1 MNDQLHQI
9 KFQAQVNRNDLNLDK
24 FECCLMARFT
34 VVESSLPWSF
44 LLS

>member
-24 FECCLMARFT
+24 FEWDLLARFAVA
-34 VVESSLPWSF
+34 VVPASLPWS
-44 LLS
+44 S